1 MQTPG
6 NASESAVSR
15 STTDAIPLVR
25 PAVDE
30 RQAAELALRHFGLE
44 AEAVELGSN
53 QDRNFLLTSGDGRRH
68 VLKFDNAAFGEAELR
83 SQNQAVGLFASG
95 AVGAEVSAARVL
107 PGLDGHTLQLATGAG
122 DTVRHL
128 RLFEFVEGGT
138 LVDAGYLG
146 DATLAGLGSLAASVS
161 LTLEKFEHPGLE
173 RELQWDLRRGFGVVQ
188 RLLPAITDGAKARAV
203 AAAAESA
210 RALLAPL
217 GDALRV
223 QPLHGDLTD
232 DNIVGF
238 RIDPES
244 GRARGTVIDFGD
256 LGHGWRVAELAVLCS
271 SLLHHRPDQPLSVL
285 AAAAAFHRENPLSEA
300 EARALWPLLVLRA
313 AVLIASGW
321 EQVGLEADNDYAAER
336 MDHEWTIFESA
347 TAMPL
352 EVGTEAV
359 LAALG
364 FPRQGTGANPET
376 AAAPIATLD
385 GHAVL
390 DLGVES
396 PLLDEGRWTR
406 PGIEAELLS
415 AALEEH
421 PVVLLPCG
429 RARLTRTVRDSA
441 EPGATIPLA
450 LQLYTRE
457 PLGFTAPWDG
467 RMLTAA
473 DGAEHRVEVVS
484 GSGERMVLTGVL
496 PEGDSREVAR
506 GEFIARV
513 PAELAGSGALPIPVC
528 LQRIG
533 AGAPAEV
540 PLFTTP
546 DLAPAWLRLALDPA
560 ALLGLKPAV
569 PEPDP
574 HTEQDRRNAVLSPA
588 QERFFEDPPQFER
601 GWRHHLVDTAGR
613 AYVDLVNNVT
623 SIGHGHPAVAD
634 AAAAQLRLLNT
645 NSRFLYRALA
655 DYSRRLVEL
664 APEGS
669 GLDTVLLVNSGSEA
683 VELGLKL
690 ARAATGR
697 DTVVALREAYHGWS
711 MAADAVTTS
720 AFDNPHAGD
729 SRPDWVELLEV
740 PHPLRGSHT
749 GPDAGSAYAADAAAR
764 IAELGAAGTPV
775 GAFIAEPVLGNAG
788 GVLLPDGYLDGVYRA
803 VRAAGGVC
811 IADEV
816 QVGFGRMGRQWAFE
830 LQGAVPDI
838 VTIAKPMGNGFPLG
852 GVLTTRRIAE
862 SLVNEGQFFSST
874 GGSPAA
880 CRVGIAVLD
889 VLRDEKLMGNAAA
902 MGEYLHRRLAE
913 LATRHPLIGHVH
925 GTGLF
930 LGIELVKPGT
940 ANEPAVEETMLA
952 CERLLGLGIIT
963 QPTSERRNV
972 LKIKPPLCLTRESA
986 DFVVQALD
994 RVLAG

>member
-1 MQTPG
+1 M
-6 NASESAVSR
+6 
-15 STTDAIPLVR
+15 
-25 PAVDE
+25 
-30 RQAAELALRHFGLE
+30 
-44 AEAVELGSN
+44 
-53 QDRNFLLTSGDGRRH
+53 
-68 VLKFDNAAFGEAELR
+68 
-83 SQNQAVGLFASG
+83 
-95 AVGAEVSAARVL
+95 
-107 PGLDGHTLQLATGAG
+107 
-122 DTVRHL
+122 RHL
-128 RLFEFVEGGT
+128 RLFEFVSGGT

-146 DATLAGLGSLAASVS
+146 DATLAGLGTLAASVS
-161 LTLEKFEHPGLE
+161 RTLADFGHPGLE
-173 RELQWDLRRGFGVVQ
+173 RDLQWDMRRGFEVVQ
-188 RLLPAITDGAKARAV
+188 RLLPAIADASKAEAV
-203 AAAAESA
+203 DAAAQAA
-210 RALLAPL
+210 RRLLAPL
-217 GDALRV
+217 AESLPV

-232 DNIVGF
+232 DNIVAFG
-238 RIDPES
+238 IDPES
-244 GRARGTVIDFGD
+244 GRPRGTVIDFGD

-271 SLLHHRPDQPLSVL
+271 SLLHHRADRPLSVL
-285 AAAAAFHRENPLSEA
+285 ATAEAFHRANPLSEA

-364 FPRQGTGANPET
+364 FPRQEPAVPAS
-376 AAAPIATLD
+376 AATPIVALD
-385 GHAVL
+385 GHTVL

-396 PLLDEGRWTR
+396 QLLDAGRWTV
-406 PGIEAELLS
+406 PGIEAELLA
-415 AALEEH
+415 AALEQH
-421 PVVLLPCG
+421 PVVLLPHG
-429 RARLTRTVRDSA
+429 QARLTRTVRDAA
-441 EPGATIPLA
+441 EPAATIPLA
-450 LQLYTRE
+450 VQLYTRE

-467 RMLTAA
+467 QLLAGT
-473 DGAEHRVEVVS
+473 DRVEVVAD
-484 GSGERMVLTGVL
+484 SGERMILTGAL
-496 PEGDSREVAR
+496 PEGQSRAVVR

-513 PAELAGSGALPIPVC
+513 PAESFDSRELPAPLS
-528 LQRIG
+528 LQRVG
-533 AGAPAEV
+533 AGAPAEI

-546 DLAPAWLRLALDPA
+546 ELAGAWLRLAFDPS
-560 ALLGLKPAV
+560 ALLGLETENSAAG
-569 PEPDP
+569 P
-574 HTEQDRRNAVLSPA
+574 HAEQDRRNALLSPA
-588 QERFFEDPPQFER
+588 QERFFDDPPQFER
-601 GWRHHLVDTAGR
+601 GWRHHLVDTMGR
-613 AYVDLVNNVT
+613 SYVDLVNNVT

-634 AAAAQLRLLNT
+634 AASAQLRLLNT

-655 DYSRRLVEL
+655 DYSQRLVDL
-664 APEGS
+664 APAGS

-697 DTVVALREAYHGWS
+697 NTVVALREAYHGWS

-729 SRPDWVELLEV
+729 SRPDWVSCW
-740 PHPLRGSHT
+740 RFRT
-749 GPDAGSAYAADAAAR
+749 RCAAATQEPAPAPR
-764 IAELGAAGTPV
+764 TRPMPLTHIAELGANGTPV

-788 GVLLPDGYLDGVYRA
+788 GVLLPESYLAGVYRA

-830 LQGAVPDI
+830 LQGVVPDI
-838 VTIAKPMGNGFPLG
+838 VTIAKPMGNGFPIG
-852 GVLTTRRIAE
+852 GVLTTRKIAE

-889 VLRDEKLMGNAAA
+889 VLRDEKLMENASE
-902 MGEYLHRRLAE
+902 MGDYLFQRFTE
-913 LATRHPLIGHVH
+913 LATRHPVIGHVH

-930 LGIELVKPGT
+930 LGVELIKPGT
-940 ANEPAVEETMLA
+940 ANEPAVEETLLV
-952 CERLLGLGIIT
+952 CEQLLGLGIIT

-986 DFVVQALD
+986 DFVVDALD